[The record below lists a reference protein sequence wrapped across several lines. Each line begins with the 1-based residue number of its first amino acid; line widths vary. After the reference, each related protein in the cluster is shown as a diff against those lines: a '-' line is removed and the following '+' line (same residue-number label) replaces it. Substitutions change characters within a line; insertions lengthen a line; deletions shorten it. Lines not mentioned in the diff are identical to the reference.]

1 MRKGIDI
8 IKQVKEKLGK
18 SADAGDYI
26 DDFKKSDAPQFKGK
40 SDKKKE
46 KMAVAAYLDS
56 KEEVK
61 EEKRYEYDGK
71 NPIKMSK
78 KEFSKVKNDDKLYSN
93 GKPSIAAFNKKSKVD
108 VFAPVVFEEVN
119 EKYTSVGSGKLTPAQ
134 KKFADVLQKLDKDRQ
149 AKKSAYLKT
158 PEKGFKVDFG
168 MGKDSGMAVYRS
180 KKDAEEFA
188 KRQKRLGSKTKITPG
203 KYDQFDD
210 PREEVEIKE
219 MDLLITT
226 KDDRTSVEV
235 QKFLQSLASGKYKSE
250 LRGVEVI
257 EPKKILQMFDMSA
270 NVVPFKVKKELEK
283 KFRNNIKVVM
293 EEVKEEKRQ
302 LKDPK
307 KEAMVMK
314 VKDSGSIMVIDK
326 KDLEKYLS
334 KGYIQVEDNA
344 LSELKANDPM
354 SKSYL
359 YLTKPITVQYT
370 YIKNPIGFAK
380 TLKNTKTGKAL
391 KTVYPIK
398 MGSGEY
404 VLKGTGQQHIEFL
417 KTLNNK
423 GIMPKNKIVKEETDI
438 QEARLPSF
446 KDLVKYKYG
455 DDHAGAIHFSKI
467 GGKEYHWNYLDRN
480 KRGQYSISTK
490 KTGEIR
496 VSRAGADSKI
506 NKVINDEVDIQESS
520 FHLHC
525 IQESGH
531 TDVASMKTQVQIA
544 TDALQKMNT
553 ELGKLSDE
561 EDLPTWWTNKVATA
575 VSKLDGMADY
585 IDAKQNMGKTMKE
598 EYKSLNESAIGC
610 LQTAMID
617 NNKSLKKESKMG
629 ELFLDM
635 QMDAQEMDER
645 DFVKMYTKKGF
656 QAAELKSLYK
666 EFSEEVVKE
675 VVDNSLM
682 SQATRVI
689 SQTAIQEKID
699 PADMD
704 NIATADDR
712 KAADK
717 NIIIQL
723 RRAQDMKGK
732 ADVTFKDNPKKKEKL
747 DIRVINKV
755 LDMFDSLRPN
765 DKAKMQ
771 TTIGK
776 SYRDLLKTVQRG
788 R

>member
-108 VFAPVVFEEVN
+108 VFAPVVF
-119 EKYTSVGSGKLTPAQ
+119 
-134 KKFADVLQKLDKDRQ
+134 
-149 AKKSAYLKT
+149 
-158 PEKGFKVDFG
+158 
-168 MGKDSGMAVYRS
+168 
-180 KKDAEEFA
+180 
-188 KRQKRLGSKTKITPG
+188 
-203 KYDQFDD
+203 
-210 PREEVEIKE
+210 
-219 MDLLITT
+219 
-226 KDDRTSVEV
+226 
-235 QKFLQSLASGKYKSE
+235 
-250 LRGVEVI
+250 
-257 EPKKILQMFDMSA
+257 
-270 NVVPFKVKKELEK
+270 
-283 KFRNNIKVVM
+283 

-446 KDLVKYKYG
+446 KDLVKYKYA

-544 TDALQKMNT
+544 TDALQQMNT

-561 EDLPTWWTNKVATA
+561 DDLPTWWTNKVATA

-585 IDAKQNMGKTMKE
+585 IGAKQNMGKTMKE

-645 DFVKMYTKKGF
+645 EFIKVYTKKGF

-704 NIATADDR
+704 NIATVDDR

>member
-56 KEEVK
+56 K
-61 EEKRYEYDGK
+61 
-71 NPIKMSK
+71 
-78 KEFSKVKNDDKLYSN
+78 
-93 GKPSIAAFNKKSKVD
+93 
-108 VFAPVVFEEVN
+108 
-119 EKYTSVGSGKLTPAQ
+119 
-134 KKFADVLQKLDKDRQ
+134 
-149 AKKSAYLKT
+149 
-158 PEKGFKVDFG
+158 
-168 MGKDSGMAVYRS
+168 
-180 KKDAEEFA
+180 
-188 KRQKRLGSKTKITPG
+188 
-203 KYDQFDD
+203 
-210 PREEVEIKE
+210 EEVEIKE

-446 KDLVKYKYG
+446 KDLVKYKYA

-467 GGKEYHWNYLDRN
+467 GGKEYHWNYVGRKGGKYFVDN
-480 KRGQYSISTK
+480 KPTP
-490 KTGEIR
+490 EIR
-496 VSRAGADSKI
+496 VSRAGADYKI
-506 NKVINDEVDIQESS
+506 NKIVKEEVE
-520 FHLHC
+520 

-645 DFVKMYTKKGF
+645 EFIKVYTKKGF

-704 NIATADDR
+704 NIATVDDR

>member
-61 EEKRYEYDGK
+61 EAVAQNDAFVVTGGLGDNAQKVIAVFKDKGNGLKDAGK
-71 NPIKMSK
+71 AR
-78 KEFSKVKNDDKLYSN
+78 DDY
-93 GKPSIAAFNKKSKVD
+93 NKKNK
-108 VFAPVVFEEVN
+108 P
-119 EKYTSVGSGKLTPAQ
+119 T
-134 KKFADVLQKLDKDRQ
+134 
-149 AKKSAYLKT
+149 KKSHFARIYRQTRLSQAGQRLK
-158 PEKGFKVDFG
+158 PGEKIMYSTFG
-168 MGKDSGMAVYRS
+168 NKQQ
-180 KKDAEEFA
+180 F
-188 KRQKRLGSKTKITPG
+188 TK
-203 KYDQFDD
+203 
-210 PREEVEIKE
+210 
-219 MDLLITT
+219 
-226 KDDRTSVEV
+226 
-235 QKFLQSLASGKYKSE
+235 
-250 LRGVEVI
+250 
-257 EPKKILQMFDMSA
+257 
-270 NVVPFKVKKELEK
+270 
-283 KFRNNIKVVM
+283 
-293 EEVKEEKRQ
+293 
-302 LKDPK
+302 
-307 KEAMVMK
+307 
-314 VKDSGSIMVIDK
+314 
-326 KDLEKYLS
+326 
-334 KGYIQVEDNA
+334 
-344 LSELKANDPM
+344 
-354 SKSYL
+354 
-359 YLTKPITVQYT
+359 
-370 YIKNPIGFAK
+370 
-380 TLKNTKTGKAL
+380 
-391 KTVYPIK
+391 
-398 MGSGEY
+398 
-404 VLKGTGQQHIEFL
+404 
-417 KTLNNK
+417 
-423 GIMPKNKIVKEETDI
+423 VKEETDI
-438 QEARLPSF
+438 QEAL
-446 KDLVKYKYG
+446 
-455 DDHAGAIHFSKI
+455 
-467 GGKEYHWNYLDRN
+467 
-480 KRGQYSISTK
+480 
-490 KTGEIR
+490 
-496 VSRAGADSKI
+496 KI
-506 NKVINDEVDIQESS
+506 NYVLVDTSRNNRVIAMSSDEQDVKDSMRSATLPPLKVKNKSS
-520 FHLHC
+520 LKIVKLKRPKSDNMAGKLIGEPLKSWGEETD

-544 TDALQKMNT
+544 TDALQQMNT

-561 EDLPTWWTNKVATA
+561 DDLPTWWTNKVATA

-585 IDAKQNMGKTMKE
+585 IGAKQNMGKTMKE

-645 DFVKMYTKKGF
+645 EFIKVYTKKGF

-689 SQTAIQEKID
+689 SKTAIQEKID
-699 PADMD
+699 PADID
-704 NIATADDR
+704 NIATQDDR

>member
-8 IKQVKEKLGK
+8 IKQLKEKLGK

-61 EEKRYEYDGK
+61 EAVAQNDAFVVTGGPGDNAQKVIAVFKDKGNGLKDAKKARDDYDKK
-71 NPIKMSK
+71 N
-78 KEFSKVKNDDKLYSN
+78 
-93 GKPSIAAFNKKSKVD
+93 KPTKKSH
-108 VFAPVVFEEVN
+108 FARIYRQTRLSQAGQRLKPG
-119 EKYTSVGSGKLTPAQ
+119 EKIMYST
-134 KKFADVLQKLDKDRQ
+134 
-149 AKKSAYLKT
+149 
-158 PEKGFKVDFG
+158 FG
-168 MGKDSGMAVYRS
+168 NKQQ
-180 KKDAEEFA
+180 F
-188 KRQKRLGSKTKITPG
+188 TK
-203 KYDQFDD
+203 
-210 PREEVEIKE
+210 
-219 MDLLITT
+219 
-226 KDDRTSVEV
+226 
-235 QKFLQSLASGKYKSE
+235 
-250 LRGVEVI
+250 
-257 EPKKILQMFDMSA
+257 
-270 NVVPFKVKKELEK
+270 
-283 KFRNNIKVVM
+283 
-293 EEVKEEKRQ
+293 VKEE
-302 LKDPK
+302 
-307 KEAMVMK
+307 V
-314 VKDSGSIMVIDK
+314 
-326 KDLEKYLS
+326 DLE
-334 KGYIQVEDNA
+334 
-344 LSELKANDPM
+344 
-354 SKSYL
+354 
-359 YLTKPITVQYT
+359 
-370 YIKNPIGFAK
+370 
-380 TLKNTKTGKAL
+380 
-391 KTVYPIK
+391 
-398 MGSGEY
+398 
-404 VLKGTGQQHIEFL
+404 
-417 KTLNNK
+417 
-423 GIMPKNKIVKEETDI
+423 
-438 QEARLPSF
+438 EARLPSF

-467 GGKEYHWNYLDRN
+467 GGKEYHWNYLDR
-480 KRGQYSISTK
+480 KGGQYSISTK

-506 NKVINDEVDIQESS
+506 NKVVKEETDM
-520 FHLHC
+520 
-525 IQESGH
+525 QESGH

-585 IDAKQNMGKTMKE
+585 IDAKQDMGKTMTE

-645 DFVKMYTKKGF
+645 EFIKVYTKKGF

-699 PADMD
+699 PADVD
-704 NIATADDR
+704 NVATSGDR

-717 NIIIQL
+717 NIVFQL
-723 RRAQDMKGK
+723 RRAQDMIKQTGRQ
-732 ADVTFKDNPKKKEKL
+732 DQTGVTFKDNPKKKEKI
-747 DIRVINKV
+747 DIKVINKV

>member
-8 IKQVKEKLGK
+8 IKQLKEKLGK

-61 EEKRYEYDGK
+61 EEKR
-71 NPIKMSK
+71 
-78 KEFSKVKNDDKLYSN
+78 
-93 GKPSIAAFNKKSKVD
+93 
-108 VFAPVVFEEVN
+108 
-119 EKYTSVGSGKLTPAQ
+119 
-134 KKFADVLQKLDKDRQ
+134 
-149 AKKSAYLKT
+149 
-158 PEKGFKVDFG
+158 
-168 MGKDSGMAVYRS
+168 
-180 KKDAEEFA
+180 
-188 KRQKRLGSKTKITPG
+188 
-203 KYDQFDD
+203 
-210 PREEVEIKE
+210 
-219 MDLLITT
+219 
-226 KDDRTSVEV
+226 
-235 QKFLQSLASGKYKSE
+235 
-250 LRGVEVI
+250 
-257 EPKKILQMFDMSA
+257 
-270 NVVPFKVKKELEK
+270 
-283 KFRNNIKVVM
+283 
-293 EEVKEEKRQ
+293 Q

-314 VKDSGSIMVIDK
+314 VKDSGSIQVIDK

-334 KGYIQVEDNA
+334 KGYIQVEDN
-344 LSELKANDPM
+344 
-354 SKSYL
+354 
-359 YLTKPITVQYT
+359 
-370 YIKNPIGFAK
+370 
-380 TLKNTKTGKAL
+380 
-391 KTVYPIK
+391 
-398 MGSGEY
+398 
-404 VLKGTGQQHIEFL
+404 
-417 KTLNNK
+417 
-423 GIMPKNKIVKEETDI
+423 I

-467 GGKEYHWNYLDRN
+467 GGKEYHWNYVGRKGGKYFVDN
-480 KRGQYSISTK
+480 KPTP
-490 KTGEIR
+490 EIR

-506 NKVINDEVDIQESS
+506 NKIVKEEIE
-520 FHLHC
+520 

-585 IDAKQNMGKTMKE
+585 IDAKSDQGETMKE

-610 LQTAMID
+610 LQAAMID
-617 NNKSLKKESKMG
+617 NNRSLKEESKMG

-645 DFVKMYTKKGF
+645 EFIKVYTKKGF

-675 VVDNSLM
+675 VVDDSLA
-682 SQATRVI
+682 SQTMRVI
-689 SQTAIQEKID
+689 SKTAIQEKID
-699 PADMD
+699 PADVD
-704 NIATADDR
+704 NVATADDR

-732 ADVTFKDNPKKKEKL
+732 ADVTFKDNPKKKEKI

>member
-8 IKQVKEKLGK
+8 IKQVKEARYEIEFDKGEYGQVIADRPGSLADEIQSELDSKRIRAKVKSTGDEFKLEFNTSIPQRKMLKILSDKLDLTVFPEQNESKKQVKEKLGK

-61 EEKRYEYDGK
+61 EEKR
-71 NPIKMSK
+71 
-78 KEFSKVKNDDKLYSN
+78 
-93 GKPSIAAFNKKSKVD
+93 
-108 VFAPVVFEEVN
+108 
-119 EKYTSVGSGKLTPAQ
+119 
-134 KKFADVLQKLDKDRQ
+134 
-149 AKKSAYLKT
+149 
-158 PEKGFKVDFG
+158 
-168 MGKDSGMAVYRS
+168 
-180 KKDAEEFA
+180 
-188 KRQKRLGSKTKITPG
+188 
-203 KYDQFDD
+203 
-210 PREEVEIKE
+210 
-219 MDLLITT
+219 
-226 KDDRTSVEV
+226 
-235 QKFLQSLASGKYKSE
+235 
-250 LRGVEVI
+250 
-257 EPKKILQMFDMSA
+257 
-270 NVVPFKVKKELEK
+270 
-283 KFRNNIKVVM
+283 
-293 EEVKEEKRQ
+293 Q

-314 VKDSGSIMVIDK
+314 VKDSGSIQVIDK
-326 KDLEKYLS
+326 KDLEKYLR
-334 KGYIQVEDNA
+334 KGYIQVEDNIQ
-344 LSELKANDPM
+344 E
-354 SKSYL
+354 
-359 YLTKPITVQYT
+359 
-370 YIKNPIGFAK
+370 
-380 TLKNTKTGKAL
+380 AL
-391 KTVYPIK
+391 KIN
-398 MGSGEY
+398 Y
-404 VLKGTGQQHIEFL
+404 VLIDTSRNDKVIAMSSDEQGVKDSMRTANLPPL
-417 KTLNNK
+417 KV
-423 GIMPKNKIVKEETDI
+423 KNKSSLKVVKLKRPKGDNMAGKLIGEPLKSWGEETD
-438 QEARLPSF
+438 
-446 KDLVKYKYG
+446 
-455 DDHAGAIHFSKI
+455 
-467 GGKEYHWNYLDRN
+467 
-480 KRGQYSISTK
+480 
-490 KTGEIR
+490 
-496 VSRAGADSKI
+496 
-506 NKVINDEVDIQESS
+506 
-520 FHLHC
+520 

-585 IDAKQNMGKTMKE
+585 IDAKSDQGETMKE

-610 LQTAMID
+610 LQAAMID
-617 NNKSLKKESKMG
+617 NNRSLKEETVFVVRFEKEGMRFAVPFRDMKMAKDGEKILKKSAGVSGLSVTKDILKPGIKLSKVKEGKIAKESKMG

-645 DFVKMYTKKGF
+645 EFIKVYTKKGF

-699 PADMD
+699 PADVD
-704 NIATADDR
+704 NVATSGDR

-717 NIIIQL
+717 NIVFQL
-723 RRAQDMKGK
+723 RRAQDMIKQTGRQ
-732 ADVTFKDNPKKKEKL
+732 DQTGVTFKDNPKKKEKI

>member
-56 KEEVK
+56 K
-61 EEKRYEYDGK
+61 
-71 NPIKMSK
+71 
-78 KEFSKVKNDDKLYSN
+78 
-93 GKPSIAAFNKKSKVD
+93 
-108 VFAPVVFEEVN
+108 
-119 EKYTSVGSGKLTPAQ
+119 
-134 KKFADVLQKLDKDRQ
+134 
-149 AKKSAYLKT
+149 
-158 PEKGFKVDFG
+158 
-168 MGKDSGMAVYRS
+168 
-180 KKDAEEFA
+180 
-188 KRQKRLGSKTKITPG
+188 
-203 KYDQFDD
+203 
-210 PREEVEIKE
+210 EEVEIKE

-314 VKDSGSIMVIDK
+314 VKDSGSIQVIDK

-446 KDLVKYKYG
+446 KDLVKYKYA

-467 GGKEYHWNYLDRN
+467 GGKEYHWNYVGRKGGKYFVDN
-480 KRGQYSISTK
+480 KPTP
-490 KTGEIR
+490 EIR
-496 VSRAGADSKI
+496 VSRAGADYKI
-506 NKVINDEVDIQESS
+506 NKIVKEEVE
-520 FHLHC
+520 

-544 TDALQKMNT
+544 TDALQQMNT

-561 EDLPTWWTNKVATA
+561 DDLPTWWTNKVATA

-645 DFVKMYTKKGF
+645 EFIKMYTKKGF

-723 RRAQDMKGK
+723 RRAQEMKGK

>member
-1 MRKGIDI
+1 M
-8 IKQVKEKLGK
+8 
-18 SADAGDYI
+18 
-26 DDFKKSDAPQFKGK
+26 
-40 SDKKKE
+40 
-46 KMAVAAYLDS
+46 
-56 KEEVK
+56 
-61 EEKRYEYDGK
+61 
-71 NPIKMSK
+71 
-78 KEFSKVKNDDKLYSN
+78 FS
-93 GKPSIAAFNKKSKVD
+93 
-108 VFAPVVFEEVN
+108 
-119 EKYTSVGSGKLTPAQ
+119 TPAR
-134 KKFADVLQKLDKDRQ
+134 L
-149 AKKSAYLKT
+149 KS

-188 KRQKRLGSKTKITPG
+188 KRQNKLGNKTKITPG
-203 KYDQFDD
+203 KYDQFDN
-210 PREEVEIKE
+210 PREEVKEEKVFVVRFEKEGMRFAVPFRDMKMAKDGEKILKKSSGVSNLSVTQDVLKPGMKLSKEQVGKISKEEVEIKE

-226 KDDRTSVEV
+226 KDDRTSDEV
-235 QKFLQSLASGKYKSE
+235 SKFLKSLSGGSGSKNTNKFGWPQPNKYDIE
-250 LRGVEVI
+250 GVEVTK
-257 EPKKILQMFDMSA
+257 PKKINVMFDSSA
-270 NVVPFKVKKELEK
+270 NVMPFKVKKELEK

-293 EEVKEEKRQ
+293 EEVKEQKRQ

-334 KGYIQVEDNA
+334 KGYIQVEDN
-344 LSELKANDPM
+344 
-354 SKSYL
+354 
-359 YLTKPITVQYT
+359 
-370 YIKNPIGFAK
+370 
-380 TLKNTKTGKAL
+380 
-391 KTVYPIK
+391 
-398 MGSGEY
+398 
-404 VLKGTGQQHIEFL
+404 
-417 KTLNNK
+417 
-423 GIMPKNKIVKEETDI
+423 I

-467 GGKEYHWNYLDRN
+467 GGKEYHWNYVGRKGGKYFVDN
-480 KRGQYSISTK
+480 KPTP
-490 KTGEIR
+490 EIR

-506 NKVINDEVDIQESS
+506 NKIVKEEIE
-520 FHLHC
+520 

-585 IDAKQNMGKTMKE
+585 IDAKQDMGKTMTE

-645 DFVKMYTKKGF
+645 EFIKVYTKKGF

-699 PADMD
+699 PADVD
-704 NIATADDR
+704 NVATSGDR

-717 NIIIQL
+717 NIVFQL
-723 RRAQDMKGK
+723 RRAQDMIKQTGRQ
-732 ADVTFKDNPKKKEKL
+732 DQTGVTFKDNPKKKEKI